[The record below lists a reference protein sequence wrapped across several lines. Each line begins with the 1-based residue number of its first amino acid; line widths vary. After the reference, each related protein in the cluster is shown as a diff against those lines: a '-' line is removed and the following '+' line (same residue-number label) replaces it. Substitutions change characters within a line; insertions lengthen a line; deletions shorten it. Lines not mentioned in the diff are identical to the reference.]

1 MSLIYLME
9 WRKKMTQTNEN
20 KKSKKLWLGIVG
32 VVVLVA
38 LIIGFVFA
46 YKTFGPKATEGAK
59 AITIE
64 VIDNEQASRVYDVN
78 TDAEFLRQAIEETEG
93 LSVAGQESE
102 YGLMIEEVN
111 GLQAIYETDG
121 AYWSVM
127 VNGEYGM
134 LGIDSQPVTDGDEY
148 QLVYT
153 PAE

>member
-1 MSLIYLME
+1 MKD
-9 WRKKMTQTNEN
+9 KKKILPIIM
-20 KKSKKLWLGIVG
+20 G
-32 VVVLVA
+32 VVVLIA
-38 LIIGFVFA
+38 LIIGFVFL
-46 YKTFGPKATEGAK
+46 YKTFIPKPIEGAK

-64 VIDNEQASRVYDVN
+64 VIDNEQESTLYEVN

-93 LSVAGQESE
+93 LSVTGQESE
-102 YGLMIEEVN
+102 YGLMIEAVN

-134 LGIDSQPVTDGDEY
+134 LGIDTQPIADGDNFG
-148 QLVYT
+148 LVYT